1 MKAKNNFIKAISMG
15 VITKTTKEELLK
27 LETEENQLETSISS
41 LSIINPNFSYEK
53 IKCGIQALVSLSVDS
68 PAQKEAIIIHL

>member
-27 LETEENQLETSISS
+27 LETEENQL
-41 LSIINPNFSYEK
+41 
-53 IKCGIQALVSLSVDS
+53 
-68 PAQKEAIIIHL
+68 